1 MKRKIAIEP
10 ALSNVK
16 DYLTDEGYDVES
28 MNLSGRSLSD
38 LSDYDA
44 IVVSGVNTNLFG
56 MSDTDTK
63 AVVINADGLTPTEV
77 ADRLD
82 DI

>member
-1 MKRKIAIEP
+1 MKRRIAIEP
-10 ALSNVK
+10 ALSNIK
-16 DYLTDEGYDVES
+16 DYLTDEGYDVQS
-28 MNLSGRSLSD
+28 MSINGRTLSD
-38 LSDYDA
+38 LSGFDA
-44 IVVSGVNTNLFG
+44 VVVSGVNTNLFG

-63 AVVINADGLTPTEV
+63 AVVINADGLTPPEV